1 MLTSQLGSV
10 QGATYSAS
18 EVLAGLPTVVPRDLL
33 TLFLPCTE
41 LLLRKPK
48 SCLTQI
54 NRPLLYFLH
63 KPGISYLP
71 KPASLGSPDFL
82 TGNSQIQLEFLAI
95 VRFLGSLERFFEPES
110 KMTLI
115 RYFRAHVSINALP
128 SGHA

>member
-33 TLFLPCTE
+33 ALFLPYTE
-41 LLLRKPK
+41 PLLRKPK

-54 NRPLLYFLH
+54 NRPLLYLLH
-63 KPGISYLP
+63 KPGILYHP

-82 TGNSQIQLEFLAI
+82 MGNSQIQLEFLAI
-95 VRFLGSLERFFEPES
+95 VRFLGSIES
-110 KMTLI
+110 FLNRSLK
-115 RYFRAHVSINALP
+115 
-128 SGHA
+128 